1 MRSEKRVNFGKRKAV
16 VFVAL
21 FAVLVS
27 LSIGTASAATLC
39 VHPGESIQDAIDAA
53 SSSDTIEVYSGT
65 YYENV
70 DVTKQLVLRRVNTD
84 KGKPIVDAS
93 GNGSAIILSADG
105 IVLEGFEVTNSTGRL
120 GRGAGIRIMS
130 ENNIVRDINA
140 TNSDYGIILYFS
152 SNNTLKD
159 NLMSGNGYNF
169 GVWGANDNDIDTSNL
184 VDGKPI
190 YYLVGASDMVIDSSS
205 NAGTVY
211 CVDCDSITV
220 TGLTLTKNSD
230 GVFFLNTSNSRIEN
244 NQISSNLFGIGLYKS
259 TNNTVIDNKAIN
271 NGEGIKLYKS
281 TNNTVIDNKAS
292 NINGT
297 GIGIWLSM
305 NNSIT
310 GNNASNNSVGIKLL
324 FSSNNTLT
332 GNIANYNKFNGILIA
347 ESSDNTITGNT
358 VSYNTYYGIYPV
370 YPSSRK
376 TYNPYTGETNFSNN
390 EHNGIDLSNSGNNK
404 IYLNNFMN
412 NLENVHPEI
421 SGNFWNSTEP
431 LTYQYNNTT
440 FTSYMGNFWSDYK
453 GPDAD
458 DNGLGDTSYVIDSDE
473 DRHPLMSRFENY
485 SDICAK
491 VWH

>member
-1 MRSEKRVNFGKRKAV
+1 MRSEKRVNFGKRKALPL
-16 VFVAL
+16 VAL
-21 FAVLVS
+21 FAVMVF
-27 LSIGTASAATLC
+27 LSIGTASAATHY

-65 YYENV
+65 YYEHV
-70 DVTKQLVLRRVNTD
+70 DVTKQLVLRGVDTGE
-84 KGKPIVDAS
+84 GKPIVDAS
-93 GNGSAIILSADG
+93 GNGSAIILCADG
-105 IVLEGFEVTNSTGRL
+105 TVLEGFEVTNSTGWL
-120 GRGAGIRIMS
+120 EAGIRIMS

-169 GVWGANDNDIDTSNL
+169 GVWGANDNNIDTSNL

-211 CVDCDSITV
+211 CIDCDNITV

-230 GVFFLNTSNSRIEN
+230 GVYFHNTCNSRIEN
-244 NQISSNLFGIGLYKS
+244 NQISSNLFGIGLS
-259 TNNTVIDNKAIN
+259 
-271 NGEGIKLYKS
+271 KS

-292 NINGT
+292 TINGT

-305 NNSIT
+305 NNIIT

-324 FSSNNTLT
+324 FSSNNTIT
-332 GNIANYNKFNGILIA
+332 GNIANDNKFYGILIA
-347 ESSDNTITGNT
+347 ASSDNTITGNI
-358 VSYNTYYGIYPV
+358 VSHNTYGIYPV

-404 IYLNNFMN
+404 IYLNNFIN
-412 NLENVHPEI
+412 NRENVHPEI

-453 GPDAD
+453 GLDAD
-458 DNGLGDTSYVIDSDE
+458 GDGLGDTSYVIDSDE

-485 SDICAK
+485 SDICANE
-491 VWH
+491 WH

>member
-1 MRSEKRVNFGKRKAV
+1 MRSEKRVNFGKRKALLL
-16 VFVAL
+16 VAL
-21 FAVLVS
+21 FAVLVF
-27 LSIGTASAATLC
+27 LSIGTAFAATHY

-70 DVTKQLVLRRVNTD
+70 DVTKQLVLRGVDTD
-84 KGKPIVDAS
+84 TGKPIVDAS
-93 GNGSAIILSADG
+93 GNGSAIILCADG
-105 IVLEGFEVTNSTGRL
+105 TVLEGFEVTNSTGW
-120 GRGAGIRIMS
+120 RGAGIRIMS

-140 TNSDYGIILYFS
+140 TNNDYGIILYFS

-159 NLMSGNGYNF
+159 NRMSGNGYNF
-169 GVWGANDNDIDTSNL
+169 GVWGANDNNIDTSNL

-211 CVDCDSITV
+211 CIDCDNITV
-220 TGLTLTKNSD
+220 IGLTLTKNSD
-230 GVFFLNTSNSRIEN
+230 GVYFHNTSNSRIEN
-244 NQISSNLFGIGLYKS
+244 NQISNNLFGIGLSKS
-259 TNNTVIDNKAIN
+259 TNNTVIDNNASNKF
-271 NGEGIKLYKS
+271 EGIKLYKS
-281 TNNTVIDNKAS
+281 SNNTVIDNKAS
-292 NINGT
+292 TINGT
-297 GIGIWLSM
+297 GIWIWLSM
-305 NNSIT
+305 NNTIT
-310 GNNASNNSVGIKLL
+310 GNNASNNSKGISLRG
-324 FSSNNTLT
+324 SSNNTIT
-332 GNIANYNKFNGILIA
+332 GNIANDNKFYGILIV
-347 ESSDNTITGNT
+347 ESSGNTITGNT
-358 VSYNTYYGIYPV
+358 VSYNTYGIYPV

-431 LTYQYNNTT
+431 LTYQYKNTT
-440 FTSYMGNFWSDYK
+440 FTSYMGNFWGDYK

-458 DNGLGDTSYVIDSDE
+458 GDGLGDTSYVIDSDE

-485 SDICAK
+485 SDICAN